1 MCQVRIHI
9 SQINNFCIH
18 IFNKRREVTRIN
30 VAILLNKPRFA
41 RQTSLSLLITQ
52 NIPHLYYVIS
62 ELK

>member
-1 MCQVRIHI
+1 MRIYI

-30 VAILLNKPRFA
+30 VAILLYINHVLRDKP
-41 RQTSLSLLITQ
+41 LSLLITQ